1 MLNGLALTPPVIGR
15 ITIGKLIER
24 HGKRLPEKDDG
35 FTLTSQVHSKGGW
48 IAHPL
53 DQALRQATL
62 GQASSAG
69 QASPGEKL
77 RLIPVRLLFND
88 PGLSF
93 RVSYSLFDR
102 SSGRPLCVGN
112 GQVCRR
118 LTREGITQM
127 NCPTPEGC
135 DIGANGQCKPYGRLN
150 VHVDVPASTQ
160 AKDAAKEETQA
171 EGKQETKQDLTKDS
185 EDELGSFVF
194 RTTGF
199 NSIRTLSARL
209 RYLHA
214 VSGGI
219 LASLPLALRLR
230 GKSSSNQ
237 YRSTLYY
244 VDLTT
249 RPGSSLADAVA
260 QGQMLNSQR
269 QQAGL
274 HQAALDE
281 AARAG
286 LAMGA
291 FEEDPDEGLDAVQE
305 FYPEGEVPDGDSPA
319 PVAAE
324 GASRSSRSS
333 SSRSSSSGIGMRLA
347 QQRQRLP

>member
-53 DQALRQATL
+53 DHALRQAALT
-62 GQASSAG
+62 G

-135 DIGANGQCKPYGRLN
+135 DIGANGQCKPYG
-150 VHVDVPASTQ
+150 A
-160 AKDAAKEETQA
+160 
-171 EGKQETKQDLTKDS
+171 
-185 EDELGSFVF
+185 
-194 RTTGF
+194 
-199 NSIRTLSARL
+199 
-209 RYLHA
+209 
-214 VSGGI
+214 
-219 LASLPLALRLR
+219 
-230 GKSSSNQ
+230 
-237 YRSTLYY
+237 
-244 VDLTT
+244 
-249 RPGSSLADAVA
+249 
-260 QGQMLNSQR
+260 
-269 QQAGL
+269 
-274 HQAALDE
+274 
-281 AARAG
+281 
-286 LAMGA
+286 
-291 FEEDPDEGLDAVQE
+291 
-305 FYPEGEVPDGDSPA
+305 
-319 PVAAE
+319 
-324 GASRSSRSS
+324 
-333 SSRSSSSGIGMRLA
+333 
-347 QQRQRLP
+347 